1 MAIRKA
7 LKSVWLFLTDEDTEY
22 LNRSVEPPKSR
33 GFAGDY
39 KALSGDARKVSGDM
53 HRALNQTKKHLDAQ

>member
-22 LNRSVEPPKSR
+22 LNRSVEPPQSR

-39 KALSGDARKVSGDM
+39 EALCGDARKVSGDM
-53 HRALNQTKKHLDAQ
+53 HRALKQTKEHLSAQ